1 MKNRIMIESL
11 LNSFDFFKNKDI
23 VSYEFSVRNIPKN
36 WNFMIMMGVR
46 EVLKEFYLYEVDD
59 DTIDELFNDFGFK
72 YNLTDEFINFVQDF
86 VFTGDIQC
94 VPEGEIIF
102 PAEPIMTVTGTISEI
117 ELVKNIVIDILSKN
131 IGTITHCARC
141 FLASGGVPIVNTSH
155 SLLSSKLSY
164 MAGFDGVTNISSN
177 VRYKIPL
184 FTNVD
189 NISYVL
195 NKSERPIRDI
205 RILDFNDIELS
216 LTQDSH
222 KNNIIKIRDKNL
234 DVNLKRI
241 EDSKLGIVSI
251 IISCPDDILKL
262 SKASILS
269 QSWPATIFTNVK
281 PVCIE
286 IEAYP
291 VYNHTQKKR
300 FMIPTSG
307 ESTLPGVK
315 KVYLDQRN
323 GSWNHVISIDDLT
336 QKNIYPLTEDVMK
349 AGEIIEKDI
358 DMEATRVVCNG
369 SLLSIPNKLL
379 SLDKSVNRPFKIH
392 RSILDKYYQAYGELN
407 E

>member
-1 MKNRIMIESL
+1 M
-11 LNSFDFFKNKDI
+11 
-23 VSYEFSVRNIPKN
+23 
-36 WNFMIMMGVR
+36 
-46 EVLKEFYLYEVDD
+46 
-59 DTIDELFNDFGFK
+59 
-72 YNLTDEFINFVQDF
+72 
-86 VFTGDIQC
+86 
-94 VPEGEIIF
+94 
-102 PAEPIMTVTGTISEI
+102 
-117 ELVKNIVIDILSKN
+117 
-131 IGTITHCARC
+131 
-141 FLASGGVPIVNTSH
+141 
-155 SLLSSKLSY
+155 
-164 MAGFDGVTNISSN
+164 
-177 VRYKIPL
+177 
-184 FTNVD
+184 
-189 NISYVL
+189 
-195 NKSERPIRDI
+195 
-205 RILDFNDIELS
+205 
-216 LTQDSH
+216 
-222 KNNIIKIRDKNL
+222 
-234 DVNLKRI
+234 
-241 EDSKLGIVSI
+241 
-251 IISCPDDILKL
+251 KL